1 MSNLKVYDFGRD
13 KSAFLKAFLPFLI
26 IIHHCACIGVPHLG
40 PMKLA
45 GVTVCTWFFLVS
57 GYGLMASFEQK
68 GDAYLSGF
76 IKKRLSKIMIPY
88 IVAFVVYVVWQVTV
102 EHVGLTAYFVSQN
115 FDHWL
120 PYSWFIFVIMGGYL
134 LFYLTLKYLPTR
146 IALCAFISISIG
158 YIVVLNLLD
167 VPRYW
172 YGGSLGIAIGIMWRW
187 YEGKI
192 RSLLRSNTISII
204 LFCSAVVLWVVFSKY
219 IQFKEFHPLFTSTML
234 IVLIHRAPFPK
245 NGSLVRFLSRI
256 SFELYLFQALAM
268 RIVFDYLGFN
278 PSWYAMALLL
288 LTDIVISAIF
298 RYGLIQPILTK
309 LTK

>member
-1 MSNLKVYDFGRD
+1 MVHICDN
-13 KSAFLKAFLPFLI
+13 
-26 IIHHCACIGVPHLG
+26 
-40 PMKLA
+40 
-45 GVTVCTWFFLVS
+45 
-57 GYGLMASFEQK
+57 
-68 GDAYLSGF
+68 
-76 IKKRLSKIMIPY
+76 
-88 IVAFVVYVVWQVTV
+88 
-102 EHVGLTAYFVSQN
+102 
-115 FDHWL
+115 
-120 PYSWFIFVIMGGYL
+120 GGYL
-134 LFYLTLKYLPTR
+134 LFYLTFKYLPTR

-172 YGGSLGIAIGIMWRW
+172 YGGSLGIAIGMMWRW
-187 YEGKI
+187 YESEI
-192 RSLLRSNTISII
+192 RNLLRSNTISII

-245 NGSLVRFLSRI
+245 NGNWVRFLSRI

-288 LTDIVISAIF
+288 LADIVISAVF

>member
-1 MSNLKVYDFGRD
+1 MAQSHLALFDNNTSLCMYGSATSRTNEVGWRDSLHMVLPDIWVWIDGILYVERQSLSYRIYKKATLKNNDTLHRRFCSLYCLENDSR
-13 KSAFLKAFLPFLI
+13 
-26 IIHHCACIGVPHLG
+26 ACRP
-40 PMKLA
+40 
-45 GVTVCTWFFLVS
+45 
-57 GYGLMASFEQK
+57 YGLFC
-68 GDAYLSGF
+68 LSEF
-76 IKKRLSKIMIPY
+76 RQLATILMVCICD
-88 IVAFVVYVVWQVTV
+88 
-102 EHVGLTAYFVSQN
+102 N
-115 FDHWL
+115 
-120 PYSWFIFVIMGGYL
+120 GGYL
-134 LFYLTLKYLPTR
+134 LFYLTFKYLPTR

-167 VPRYW
+167 VSRYW
-172 YGGSLGIAIGIMWRW
+172 YGGTLGIAIGIMWRW
-187 YEGKI
+187 YEGEI
-192 RSLLRSNTISII
+192 RRLLRSNTISII
-204 LFCSAVVLWVVFSKY
+204 LFCSAVALWVVFSKY

-268 RIVFDYLGFN
+268 RIVFDYLGFS

-298 RYGLIQPILTK
+298 LYGLIQPILTK

>member
-1 MSNLKVYDFGRD
+1 M
-13 KSAFLKAFLPFLI
+13 
-26 IIHHCACIGVPHLG
+26 
-40 PMKLA
+40 
-45 GVTVCTWFFLVS
+45 
-57 GYGLMASFEQK
+57 
-68 GDAYLSGF
+68 
-76 IKKRLSKIMIPY
+76 
-88 IVAFVVYVVWQVTV
+88 
-102 EHVGLTAYFVSQN
+102 
-115 FDHWL
+115 
-120 PYSWFIFVIMGGYL
+120 
-134 LFYLTLKYLPTR
+134 LFYLTFKYLPTR

-167 VPRYW
+167 VSRYW
-172 YGGSLGIAIGIMWRW
+172 YGGTLGIAIGIMWRW
-187 YEGKI
+187 YEGEI
-192 RSLLRSNTISII
+192 RRLLRSNTISII
-204 LFCSAVVLWVVFSKY
+204 LFCSAVALWVVFSKY

-268 RIVFDYLGFN
+268 RIVFDYLGFR

-298 RYGLIQPILTK
+298 LYGLIQPILTK